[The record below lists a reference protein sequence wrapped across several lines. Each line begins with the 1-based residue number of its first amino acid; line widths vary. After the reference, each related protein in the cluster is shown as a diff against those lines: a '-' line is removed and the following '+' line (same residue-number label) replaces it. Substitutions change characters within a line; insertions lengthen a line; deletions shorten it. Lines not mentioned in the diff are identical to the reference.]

1 MVLGILNDFS
11 EPPQLFFVLSRE
23 KENKKGELLVPQSHI
38 SYEAIKNNK
47 TLFDCVG
54 KECFETEEEEEEHKE

>member
-1 MVLGILNDFS
+1 MLG
-11 EPPQLFFVLSRE
+11 E
-23 KENKKGELLVPQSHI
+23 KEIKAGEQLVPQSHI
-38 SYEAIKNNK
+38 SYKTIRSNK

>member
-1 MVLGILNDFS
+1 MVLGILHDFQYHPNFS
-11 EPPQLFFVLSRE
+11 TVLLGE
-23 KENKKGELLVPQSHI
+23 KETKAGEHLVPQSHI
-38 SYEAIKNNK
+38 SYKAIRNNK